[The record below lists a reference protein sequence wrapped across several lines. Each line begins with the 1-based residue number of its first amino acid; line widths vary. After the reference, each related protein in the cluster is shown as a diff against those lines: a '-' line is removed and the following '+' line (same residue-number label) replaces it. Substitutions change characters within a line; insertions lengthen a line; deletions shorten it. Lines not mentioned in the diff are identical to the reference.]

1 MPLNNIYIYERR
13 NYRICFKKIRQL
25 RGDKGLSQ
33 EFLAEELGV
42 CQTTYGRIENGRQK
56 ISGEQLLKVAKIL
69 GISINQLVGEQENYK
84 L

>member
-1 MPLNNIYIYERR
+1 
-13 NYRICFKKIRQL
+13 
-25 RGDKGLSQ
+25 
-33 EFLAEELGV
+33 LGV

-69 GISINQLVGEQENYK
+69 GITINQLVDGQENYK

>member
-1 MPLNNIYIYERR
+1 MEEGTIEFVLKR
-13 NYRICFKKIRQL
+13 IRQL

-56 ISGEQLLKVAKIL
+56 ISGEQLLKVAKIR
-69 GISINQLVGEQENYK
+69 NYHQSTCWWARK

>member
-1 MPLNNIYIYERR
+1 MEEGTIEFVL
-13 NYRICFKKIRQL
+13 KKIRQL

-69 GISINQLVGEQENYK
+69 GISINQLVGEQENYR